1 MDTQMFHQPPQQPD
15 LHAARRTF
23 LQQSG
28 LGFGSVAF
36 SSLLAD
42 DLAAQSPAVALPP
55 AHFLP
60 KAKRV
65 IYLFMA
71 GGPSQLEAAR
81 GDFVASSNT

>member
-1 MDTQMFHQPPQQPD
+1 MFHQPPQQPD
-15 LHAARRTF
+15 LHSARRTF

-71 GGPSQLEAAR
+71 GGPSQFET
-81 GDFVASSNT
+81 F